1 MTRHL
6 LKLVWNR
13 KRANALIMI
22 EIFFTFLV
30 VFGVGTLGLYFCDNW
45 RRPLGFDWT
54 NVWAVELNMQQ
65 SGDGEFT
72 PEQVEIAARLVREVE
87 ALGPV
92 EGVAAAILPPY
103 SLGGYRSAI
112 DFNGRQV
119 RMDFNEVSEGFADV
133 MRLEFVKGRWFQ
145 PADATLSW
153 IPIVIDEDLAQEVWG
168 GDVDPVGQ
176 RFGDRDP
183 KSTEPEQ
190 RVIGV
195 IRDFRTSG
203 ELSGP
208 ANFSF
213 RYKQL
218 GNPDHRPPQTLLV
231 RVRPGTPA
239 AFEEELT
246 RRMQGVARDWSFEIK
261 PLEQRRS
268 SAFRFQLAPLAVGGI
283 VAFFLLL
290 MVGLGLLGV
299 LWQNLLQR
307 TREIGLR
314 RALGASHGTVQRQIL
329 MEQLLLTT
337 LGVLLGT
344 VVVVQLP
351 VLDVFGSALRPEVF
365 TSGLIFAMVSMYLLA
380 TVCAIYPS
388 AMASRVRPAEA
399 LRYD

>member
-13 KRANALIMI
+13 KRANALII
-22 EIFFTFLV
+22 LEIFFTFLV
-30 VFGVGTLGLYFCDNW
+30 VFGVGTLGLYLWDNW
-45 RRPLGFDWT
+45 RRPLGFDWQ
-54 NVWAVELNMQQ
+54 NVWAVEVDMQQ
-65 SGDGEFT
+65 VSDGEFT
-72 PEQVEIAARLVREVE
+72 PEQVETAARLVREVE
-87 ALGPV
+87 ALDPV
-92 EGVAAAILPPY
+92 EGVAASMLPPY
-103 SLGGYRSAI
+103 SLGGYRSGI
-112 DFNGRQV
+112 DLDGRV
-119 RMDFNEVSEGFADV
+119 VLMDFNEVSEGSAEV
-133 MRLEFVKGRWFQ
+133 MRLDLVKGRWFQ

-153 IPIVIDEDLAQEVWG
+153 TPVVIDEDLAREVWG
-168 GDVDPVGQ
+168 GDADPVGQ
-176 RFGDRDP
+176 QFGKRDP

-208 ANFSF
+208 ANFAF
-213 RYKQL
+213 HYKQL
-218 GNPDHRPPQTLLV
+218 GNSDHRPPRTLLV

-261 PLEQRRS
+261 PLEQMRA
-268 SAFRFQLAPLAVGGI
+268 SAFRRQLAPLVVGGI

-290 MVGLGLLGV
+290 MVALGLFGV

-314 RALGASHGTVQRQIL
+314 RATGASRREVHRQIIL
-329 MEQLLLTT
+329 EQLLITT
-337 LGVLLGT
+337 LGVALGAL
-344 VVVVQLP
+344 VVVQLP

-365 TSGLIFAMVSMYLLA
+365 ASGLVLAMISMYVLSA
-380 TVCAIYPS
+380 VCALYPG
-388 AMASRVRPAEA
+388 AMASRVHPAEA
-399 LRYD
+399 LRYE